1 MGIVKSMALA
11 SVATLS
17 MFTSV
22 LVADIINVDE
32 AFWKDSR
39 STNAGGGITATQL
52 WSGNKNDGFMLSW
65 QISQSNGLYHYI
77 YNITDISGKSLDKKL
92 SSFILQV
99 GDAFTSKDY
108 LDSKGVPVKDIVVS
122 KFTSEDFGSIPG
134 NMYGINTSNNS
145 STLKIDFFSTRAPV
159 WGSFY
164 ADGGINAGKDVVAF
178 NTGFTST
185 SSTPST
191 GTKEFS
197 NYIARPGAE
206 NAAAVPEPTTMVIM
220 GSSLAAIYLARRKN
234 TSDKMCAADFCSER
248 T

>member
-39 STNAGGGITATQL
+39 STKEGGGITATQL

-77 YNITDISGKSLDKKL
+77 YNVTDISGKSLDKKL

-122 KFTSEDFGSIPG
+122 KYTSENFGSLPG
-134 NMYGINTSNNS
+134 NLYGIYTENNS
-145 STLKIDFFSTRAPV
+145 STLKIDFYSTRAPV
-159 WGSFY
+159 WGSFF
-164 ADGGINAGKDVVAF
+164 ADGGTNASKDVVAF
-178 NTGFTST
+178 NTGFTS
-185 SSTPST
+185 SSTTPST
-191 GTKEFS
+191 GNKEFT

-206 NAAAVPEPTTMVIM
+206 NVAVPEPTTMVIM
-220 GSSLAAIYLARRKN
+220 GSSLAAVYLARRK
-234 TSDKMCAADFCSER
+234 KHLG
-248 T
+248 